1 MNETQKLIF
10 RAEGARTE
18 NLWVLVL
25 VLALLILAGVTS
37 V

>member
-1 MNETQKLIF
+1 MNPLIF
-10 RAEGARTE
+10 RSAEPRTE